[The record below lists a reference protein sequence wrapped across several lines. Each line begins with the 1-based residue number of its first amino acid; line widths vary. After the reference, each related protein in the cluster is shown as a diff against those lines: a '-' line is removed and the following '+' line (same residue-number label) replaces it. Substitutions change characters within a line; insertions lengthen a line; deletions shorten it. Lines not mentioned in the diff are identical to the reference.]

1 MISEISIMLPPASFF
16 QTIIHKINSVYIAIH
31 IAIHIHKNI
40 DLHIAICN
48 QPVMTKKIENIR
60 PVLIN
65 LEPTHEEL
73 AKLLLRERRA
83 GLKERRKLYTF
94 IADDR
99 RSGLTDRRISKK

>member
-1 MISEISIMLPPASFF
+1 
-16 QTIIHKINSVYIAIH
+16 
-31 IAIHIHKNI
+31 
-40 DLHIAICN
+40 
-48 QPVMTKKIENIR
+48 MTKKIENIR

-83 GLKERRKLYTF
+83 GLKERRQLNTY